1 MSTNQ
6 NKDWVEKTIETFT
19 AKSPQP
25 NLTPFQIENFIK
37 LARCGGIKTR
47 EFKSAEI
54 EKIKKALLA
63 RENTQT
69 TPEVNLE

>member
-1 MSTNQ
+1 MTTNQ
-6 NKDWVEKTIETFT
+6 NKDWVERTIEAFI

-25 NLTPFQIENFIK
+25 ALTQVQIENFLK
-37 LARCGGIKTR
+37 LARCSGIKIR

-54 EKIKKALLA
+54 EKIKKALLT

-69 TPEVNLE
+69 PQELNPD